1 MAKRFAGQGAWWA
14 LTAEAQRIIW
24 PNRQIL
30 GVVMQEQAQLYQRR
44 AEILKALAHPTRL
57 WMVDQLARGEV
68 CVCQFVEA
76 VGVDFSTISKH
87 LAVLKRAGLVEDERR
102 GKQVFYRLRMPCVT
116 GFFRCVDQVLDHSAA
131 AGICAA
137 CATAKEDCHELA

>member
-1 MAKRFAGQGAWWA
+1 MEDAAVY
-14 LTAEAQRIIW
+14 
-24 PNRQIL
+24 RQ
-30 GVVMQEQAQLYQRR
+30 R

-57 WMVDQLARGEV
+57 WMVERLAEGEV

-102 GKQVFYRLRMPCVT
+102 GKQVFYRLRVPCVV
-116 GFFRCVDQVLDHSAA
+116 GFLRCVDAVVQQETAV
-131 AGICAA
+131 GCPVCASPG
-137 CATAKEDCHELA
+137 EEV